1 MLIEGIP
8 LIEGEAEG
16 TLLKLTA
23 PICFWGGLHAATA
36 TIVDPHHPQVG
47 KTLYDKIVAIPA
59 IVGSSSS
66 SQFLLELM
74 LFKKTPRAILLGDE
88 DFIIAMAVIVGREM
102 GYDSLPII
110 HCDLED
116 LPDGEN
122 VMISKN
128 GQVRFEARSQVK
140 PLHAT
145 RAR

>member
-1 MLIEGIP
+1 MLIEGTP

-16 TLLKLTA
+16 RLLKLTA

-74 LFKKTPRAILLGDE
+74 LFKKTPRAILLGDK
-88 DFIIAMAVIVGREM
+88 DVIIAMAVIVGREM
-102 GYDSLPII
+102 GYDNLPII

-122 VMISKN
+122 VKISKTGEISFGAVSGEN
-128 GQVRFEARSQVK
+128 EPVGTT
-140 PLHAT
+140 P
-145 RAR
+145 